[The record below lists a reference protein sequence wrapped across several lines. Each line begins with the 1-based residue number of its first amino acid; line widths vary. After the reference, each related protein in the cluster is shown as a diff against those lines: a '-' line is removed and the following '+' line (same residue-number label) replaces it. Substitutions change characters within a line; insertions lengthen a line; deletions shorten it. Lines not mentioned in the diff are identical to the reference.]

1 MSSVQYRGT
10 EVQYRDTEVQ
20 YRGMYIHVQCTVQ
33 RYRGT
38 VQRYSTEVQ
47 YRGTEVQYRGTYIH
61 VQCTVQRYI
70 HRYSIEV
77 RIYMSSVQYMYYHVQ
92 RSGDTHLLALHSNN
106 G

>member
-10 EVQYRDTEVQ
+10 EVQYR
-20 YRGMYIHVQCTVQ
+20 
-33 RYRGT
+33 
-38 VQRYSTEVQ
+38 
-47 YRGTEVQYRGTYIH
+47 GTEVQ
-61 VQCTVQRYI
+61 
-70 HRYSIEV
+70 RYSIEV